1 MKTPLELAAI
11 AAKVLSDKKAENI
24 SVLEITDLTVMAD
37 YFIICTGTSTTQI
50 KTLTDAVE
58 VALEEAGE
66 TTHHVEGR
74 GNGSWVLMDF
84 GCIVIHLFMDEAR
97 KFYDLERLWQDA
109 KKIEIEGL
117 ED

>member
-1 MKTPLELAAI
+1 MKTPFELAELAA
-11 AAKVLSDKKAENI
+11 KTLSAKKAENI

-37 YFIICTGTSTTQI
+37 YFIICTGTSNTQI

-58 VALEEAGE
+58 AALEEAGE
-66 TTHHVEGR
+66 TVGHIEGR

-84 GCIVIHLFMDEAR
+84 GCIVIHLFMEEAR
-97 KFYDLERLWQDA
+97 TFYDLERLWQDA

-117 ED
+117 EG